1 MKNGKRG
8 LLSVASSDA
17 GLTLVEVIAAV
28 IVVVT
33 VALASAGLGI
43 NGIKT
48 AAAQERQQVAVTI
61 ANGAMETVSSWD
73 PSLNTVTKVSG
84 LYAGRT
90 SAAVSTSFTSNST
103 VPGVSNTYPTFDS
116 SATSTSTASIPI
128 SATQTE
134 NGTNYTVWT
143 LIGDCYQP
151 VIGGTCSKITGQ
163 ATEPSTT
170 PANYALVVRI
180 IVVVSWTAG
189 SSCSTN
195 GCYYETTTMADP
207 HSDLQWVSH

>member
-1 MKNGKRG
+1 MKHVHRG
-8 LLSVASSDA
+8 FLSAARNDE

-33 VALASAGLGI
+33 VALAGAGLSI

-48 AAAQERQQVAVTI
+48 AASQERQQVAVTI
-61 ANGAMETVSSWD
+61 ANGAMETVSGWD
-73 PSLNTVTKVSG
+73 VSMNTTTGVSK

-90 SAAVSTSFTSNST
+90 SSAQSTAFST
-103 VPGVSNTYPTFDS
+103 ESAIPGASNTYPTFDS
-116 SATSTSTASIPI
+116 SATATSTPSLPISSTST
-128 SATQTE
+128 Q
-134 NGTNYTVWT
+134 NGTQYTTWT

-151 VIGGTCSKITGQ
+151 VNGGACGKITGQ
-163 ATEPSTT
+163 STEPTTT
-170 PANYALVVRI
+170 PANYTMVVRI

-189 SSCSTN
+189 SSCSAS

-207 HSDLQWVSH
+207 HSDLQWVST